1 MHILYKD
8 IHSDNDYDFND
19 GRLARGA
26 PVDDQYLPLA
36 EHSHLQELV
45 FPQRSAGQGRTPLL
59 VAPRSSG
66 GGGGSSGISSRM
78 MLMDAIPPTMESN
91 RNSGSSFGFS
101 AGGGSGIGGGGGSGI
116 DSHALVA
123 QRSIPVNFVSSQRQQ
138 QRKQQ
143 QQQQQQ
149 QQHGA
154 INRAKSAQRLPIA
167 R

>member
-1 MHILYKD
+1 MYILYINRD
-8 IHSDNDYDFND
+8 IHSGSDNDHDFND

-66 GGGGSSGISSRM
+66 GGGGRSSGISSRM
-78 MLMDAIPPTMESN
+78 MLMDAIPPMMESN
-91 RNSGSSFGFS
+91 RSSGSSFGFS
-101 AGGGSGIGGGGGSGI
+101 VSNHAGGGSGIGGGGGSGSS

-138 QRKQQ
+138 Q
-143 QQQQQQ
+143 
-149 QQHGA
+149 QHGA
-154 INRAKSAQRLPIA
+154 KNRAKSAQRLPIA